1 MPTVS
6 LKETVQINASA
17 TVIYDLITEHVSLT
31 VDQPE
36 AVVKQRPLDEG
47 PVRAGFRY
55 ETTVVHNR
63 HLCGSKW
70 TVTRAERPYVLE
82 QTMVHTCAE
91 ASKTI
96 TGGDRWELNEEP
108 TGASTLVTLISW
120 KTRPGLDGLI
130 KKLFGDRSVSRTNL
144 KVRLNSAQFES
155 ERRFNAR

>member
-6 LKETVQINASA
+6 LKESVQINAPA
-17 TVIYDLITEHVSLT
+17 AVIYELITEHVSLT
-31 VDQPE
+31 VDEPE
-36 AVVKQRPLDEG
+36 AIVKQRPLDEG
-47 PVRAGFRY
+47 PIRPGFRY
-55 ETTVVHNR
+55 ETTMVHNR

-70 TVTRAERPYVLE
+70 TVTRAEPPYVLE

-96 TGGDRWELNEEP
+96 TGGDRWELSEDP
-108 TGASTLVTLISW
+108 SGSSTLAILTVW

-130 KKLFGDRSVSRTNL
+130 KKLLADRSVSRTNL

-155 ERRFNAR
+155 ERRFNAK